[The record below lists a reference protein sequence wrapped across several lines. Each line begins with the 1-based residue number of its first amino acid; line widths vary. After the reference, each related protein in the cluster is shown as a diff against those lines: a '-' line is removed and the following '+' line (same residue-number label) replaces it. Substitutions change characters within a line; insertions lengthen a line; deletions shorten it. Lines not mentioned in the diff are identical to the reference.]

1 MLCRVCRKASIQR
14 LPGVDAA
21 AFSPVLTFFRAA
33 FTAVLRCAAVL
44 LLTWQAV
51 SCRTTR
57 PSAESGGME
66 YAQWFDLQGDRAVIL
81 SPYGGAPDTIK
92 VDAPVRSIVCMSS
105 SYIGFLDALGCDSVA
120 TAVSGLAY
128 VSDPEVRAH
137 AVDVGYDAAL
147 DYETILKLRPDL
159 VLTYAV
165 SAAEPPYLQKLR
177 DLGIPTAVIHEHLE
191 SHPLA
196 RAEYIKFFGLLTGR
210 TALADSL
217 FADVRDRYLS
227 LVKETDAPKKILVN
241 IPYADQWYIPGG
253 DNYMTRLIQD
263 AGGAVLGAVPGRFES
278 TVISVDRRP
287 IAGSTPA
294 GAPPR
299 PSSAASTRSSPIS
312 PSSGSPSG
320 TIRNRLPRAAAT
332 LSGKPAPPGRTSYS
346 KTSAPSSTARRSRGI
361 TFSKWN
367 RFPVK
372 PGMTRVRTTSRPT
385 WWPGRRV
392 RRPWRDGSG
401 IPCVRAGTAA

>member
-1 MLCRVCRKASIQR
+1 MRIRILLPLLVMLAS
-14 LPGVDAA
+14 
-21 AFSPVLTFFRAA
+21 
-33 FTAVLRCAAVL
+33 CA
-44 LLTWQAV
+44 TH
-51 SCRTTR
+51 TR
-57 PSAESGGME
+57 PAAPGGME
-66 YAQWFDLQGDRAVIL
+66 YAQWFDLQGDKAIVT

-92 VDAPVRSIVCMSS
+92 VDVPLRSIVCMSS

-177 DLGIPTAVIHEHLE
+177 DLGIRTAVIHEHLE

-210 TALADSL
+210 AALADSL
-217 FADVRDRYLS
+217 FTDIRDRYLS
-227 LVKETDAPKKILVN
+227 LVKETEAPKKVLVN

-278 TVISVDRRP
+278 SVISVEKAFELPQEADCWLNP
-287 IAGSTPA
+287 GWCATKAQLLSVHPLFADFPVLGKSVWNNTKQSTPGGGNA
-294 GAPPR
+294 FWETGPAR
-299 PSSAASTRSSPIS
+299 PDVILQDLRAIFD
-312 PSSGSPSG
+312 G
-320 TIRNRLPRAAAT
+320 TEV
-332 LSGKPAPPGRTSYS
+332 PGYYY
-346 KTSAPSSTARRSRGI
+346 
-361 TFSKWN
+361 FQLE
-367 RFPVK
+367 
-372 PGMTRVRTTSRPT
+372 
-385 WWPGRRV
+385 
-392 RRPWRDGSG
+392 
-401 IPCVRAGTAA
+401 